1 MAPTN
6 NSLVLTAHSRL
17 ASWLLLDQNKQQKQK
32 KVWETPNILS
42 LSSWLK
48 KVWLETWPE
57 KYLLSKIQSENLWK
71 KIIQDDLYIKGL
83 SLLHKEAAADQ
94 AVKAYALINEY
105 RIPIE
110 KKDLQ

>member
-17 ASWLLLDQNKQQKQK
+17 ASWLLLDHNRHQKQK

-42 LSSWLK
+42 LSGWLK

-57 KYLLSKIQSENLWK
+57 KFLLSKIQSDNLWK
-71 KIIQDDLYIKGL
+71 KIIQNDLHIKEL
-83 SLLHKEAAADQ
+83 SLLHKEAAANQ
-94 AVKAYALINEY
+94 AAKAYTLIKEY
-105 RIPIE
+105 IIPLAIRF
-110 KKDLQ
+110 L